1 MFDLLVFSIGSCN
14 RSKSRRKRMF
24 DWIAIL
30 HVKALKNILQI
41 LLLGDV

>member
-14 RSKSRRKRMF
+14 RSKSGRKRMF

-30 HVKALKNILQI
+30 HVKALGDILQI
-41 LLLGDV
+41 FLLGGV